1 MFVAVYSHS
10 IDDEIMA
17 IEFQASIKT
26 LGPNRDCSPL
36 EKFQVSNLNGDRKM
50 EIENYILTS
59 NQLMDEV
66 FDKNSSNQY
75 GKNIIAS
82 IE

>member
-26 LGPNRDCSPL
+26 LGPNRDCRPL